1 MNSLTFIATVVVFCF
16 FTERI
21 FLSLAKMLGVYTIVQ
36 EREARVFV
44 LFGEILGVIDE
55 PGIHFLWA
63 KLGPKALFVNWLG
76 TSYTRSLSLDQ
87 QYLRSI
93 PVNSEE
99 GTPMGIGVW
108 YEMYI
113 SDPIAHIFKNVDPE
127 GSLTANVKNDTI
139 KSLSNLP
146 LLEMLVNRHQ
156 MSGMVRKEVSAQSSE
171 WGYKLGSV
179 YIRKVHFRDE
189 IMIRQIE
196 EKVVNQLR
204 QVTSAIEQDGVNQ
217 VNVIASRAE
226 QVASIE
232 FAKAAAIRPQIVGAT
247 LKKIS
252 KDKEVMDTMF
262 KILEFNKMVEGKNE
276 LTLIEDGS
284 KDGLLTKFMASQNT
298 TTPDDPPRPKKI
310 SLG

>member
-1 MNSLTFIATVVVFCF
+1 MTNITLILSTIVFCF
-16 FTERI
+16 AAEK
-21 FLSLAKMLGVYTIVQ
+21 LVLLLGRLLGIYTIVH
-36 EREARVFV
+36 EREAKVFV
-44 LFGEILGVIDE
+44 LFGEILGIIDE
-55 PGIHFLWA
+55 PGIHFLWS
-63 KLGPKALFVNWLG
+63 KLGFKALFVNWLG

-87 QYLRSI
+87 KYLRSI

-146 LLEMLVNRHQ
+146 LSDMLVNRHQ
-156 MSGMVRKEVSAQSSE
+156 MSGMVRREVTSQSAQ

-179 YIRKVHFRDE
+179 YIRKVHFRDDV
-189 IMIRQIE
+189 MIRQIE

-217 VNVIASRAE
+217 VNVIASKAE

-247 LKKIS
+247 LQKVSRDPEIL
-252 KDKEVMDTMF
+252 DTLF
-262 KILEFNKMVEGKNE
+262 KILEYNKMIEGQNE

-284 KDGLLTKFMASQNT
+284 KDSLLTTLMASQNM
-298 TTPDDPPRPKKI
+298 TPPPNQAKPKLPLK
-310 SLG
+310 